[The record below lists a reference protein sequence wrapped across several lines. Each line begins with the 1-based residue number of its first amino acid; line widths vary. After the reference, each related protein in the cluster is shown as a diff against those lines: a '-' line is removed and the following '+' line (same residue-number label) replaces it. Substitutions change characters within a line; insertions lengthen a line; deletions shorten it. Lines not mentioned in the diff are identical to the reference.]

1 MRLQKSRMWKPR
13 PVQVER
19 VVSGADWVRQMLT
32 WGRESW
38 GAAGVQLK
46 SNTLVMKFKN
56 QRLKDDLT
64 HC

>member
-1 MRLQKSRMWKPR
+1 MWKPR

-46 SNTLVMKFKN
+46 SNTLVMKIKN